1 MNTAMQSSQ
10 CKKLE
15 QTIDMFYECSSM
27 IDEISHFRFVDDL
40 DTFLLDVNH
49 ISDNLG
55 SAINDLSAILG
66 YAYIHTKRND
76 ILL

>member
-15 QTIDMFYECSSM
+15 RTIDLFYECSSM
-27 IDEISHFRFVDDL
+27 IDEISQYQFIDDL
-40 DTFLLDVNH
+40 DTFLRDVNN

-55 SAINDLSAILG
+55 TAINDLSAILG